1 MGIPLLVVEH
11 SPLLDRFLGDRQID
25 QDGPIA
31 TWRGGFHRKFEGI
44 EQAAGITPG
53 HLDQMVPS
61 SLAKVHLAISV
72 APVRVSEGLI
82 QQTLERLRF

>member
-1 MGIPLLVVEH
+1 
-11 SPLLDRFLGDRQID
+11 
-25 QDGPIA
+25 
-31 TWRGGFHRKFEGI
+31 
-44 EQAAGITPG
+44 
-53 HLDQMVPS
+53 MVPS